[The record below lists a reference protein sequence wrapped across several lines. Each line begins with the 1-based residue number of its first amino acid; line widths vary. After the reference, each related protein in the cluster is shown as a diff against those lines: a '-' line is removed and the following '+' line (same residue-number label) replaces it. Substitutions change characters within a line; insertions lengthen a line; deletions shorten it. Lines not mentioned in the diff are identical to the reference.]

1 MRIEKINDKQIRC
14 TLNQKDLQD
23 REIGI
28 SELAY
33 GTAKAK
39 ALFRDMMQQAS
50 YEFGFDA
57 DDIPLMIEAIPLLP
71 EALILVITKVEEPD
85 ELDTRF
91 STFTEEKD
99 WDSPE
104 DDYDYD
110 DYDDYT
116 TENEDDFIY
125 MGAREEVL
133 DPEKLWGSARDDMTV
148 DRFSEAPVPSSTK
161 QERDFISLPEALGME
176 PRPKQETENNY
187 RDIVV
192 IFSFP
197 SLEAVSQLAEH
208 IHPVYHG
215 ENTLYKDTRQGI
227 YYLLLHRSSHPA
239 EEFGRICNILH
250 EYGSPV
256 RNAAATQYY
265 LQEHYDTFIAGNA
278 ISKLA
283 NL

>member
-104 DDYDYD
+104 DDYEYD

-116 TENEDDFIY
+116 TENEDDYIY

-133 DPEKLWGSARDDMTV
+133 DPEKLWGSARDDMTM
-148 DRFSEAPVPSSTK
+148 DRFTEAAVPSSTK

-256 RNAAATQYY
+256 RNAAATQHY

-278 ISKLA
+278 ISILA

>member
-1 MRIEKINDKQIRC
+1 MRIEKINDRQIRC

-57 DDIPLMIEAIPLLP
+57 EDIPLMIEAIPLLP
-71 EALILVITKVEEPD
+71 EALVLVITKVDEPD

-91 STFTEEKD
+91 STFTEERD
-99 WDSPE
+99 WESDE
-104 DDYDYD
+104 DMYDYD
-110 DYDDYT
+110 
-116 TENEDDFIY
+116 EDDSDYSPEKEEEDFLY
-125 MGAREEVL
+125 MGSHEEVL
-133 DPEKLWGSARDDMTV
+133 DPEKLWGSTIPAEEESVSNISSAKDRDET
-148 DRFSEAPVPSSTK
+148 
-161 QERDFISLPEALGME
+161 DFITLPEALGME
-176 PRPKQETENNY
+176 PRPKQGTEKPY

-197 SLEAVSQLAEH
+197 NLDAVCQLATQ
-208 IHPVYHG
+208 IDPVYHG
-215 ENTLYKDTRQGI
+215 ENTLYKDNSQGTF
-227 YYLLLHRSSHPA
+227 YLLLHRSQHEA
-239 EEFGRICNILH
+239 EDFGRICNIIH
-250 EYGSPV
+250 EYGHPVKNSPS
-256 RNAAATQYY
+256 AP
-265 LQEHYDTFIAGNA
+265 LFFEEHYQPFIRNNA
-278 ISKLA
+278 VSVLA

>member
-1 MRIEKINDKQIRC
+1 MRIEKINDRQIRC

-71 EALILVITKVEEPD
+71 EALVLVITKVEEPD

-91 STFTEEKD
+91 SAFTEERD
-99 WDSPE
+99 WEMPE
-104 DDYDYD
+104 EDYDYEEYE
-110 DYDDYT
+110 DYD
-116 TENEDDFIY
+116 EEEEDEFIY

-133 DPEKLWGSARDDMTV
+133 DPEKLWGSARNDMTA
-148 DRFSEAPVPSSTK
+148 DKFSEMPVPSSKK
-161 QERDFISLPEALGME
+161 QENDFISLPEALGME
-176 PRPKQETENNY
+176 PRPTQNSEKNY
-187 RDIVV
+187 RDVVV

-197 SLEAVSQLAEH
+197 NLEAVSQLAEH
-208 IHPVYHG
+208 IHPIYHG
-215 ENTLYKDTRQGI
+215 ENTLYKDAGQGI
-227 YYLLLHRSSHPA
+227 YYLLLHRSKHPA
-239 EEFGRICNILH
+239 EEFGRICNIMH
-250 EYGSPV
+250 EYGSPMKNSTV
-256 RNAAATQYY
+256 AQFY
-265 LQEHYDTFIAGNA
+265 LQEHYQTFIAKDA
-278 ISKLA
+278 ISVLA
-283 NL
+283 EL